1 MLAATA
7 LAEFVPI
14 SPYPLL
20 LLVMPFT
27 LKSDYQPCGDQP
39 QAIDALVRGLGDG
52 SRDQV
57 LLGITGSGKTFTIAS
72 VINQTQRPTLV
83 IAHNKT
89 LAAQLY
95 QEFKTLFPE
104 NSVEYFVSYYDYYQP
119 EAYVPASDTYIEKD
133 AIVNEEIDRL
143 RMSATRALFERRDV
157 IVVASVSCIYGL
169 GDPDA
174 YYGML
179 LFLEPGARIAR
190 ETLLQKLV
198 ELQYERSDVNF
209 QRGTFRV
216 RGDVVEVFP
225 SYQDQAF
232 RIELWGEEV
241 DSISTIDPLLG
252 EVIQKHTSRIPI
264 YPKSHYVMSKP
275 TIRRALKSIKE
286 ELEWWEPKLIQ
297 EGKLLEAQR
306 LHQRTMF
313 DLEMLKEM
321 GFCRGIENY
330 SRHLTGKKEG
340 EPPPTLLD
348 YLPRD
353 TMVIIDESHQTIPQV
368 RGMFFGDQ
376 SRKRTLVEYG
386 FRLPSALDNR
396 PLNFDERS
404 EERRVGKECRC
415 GWWGG

>member
-1 MLAATA
+1 MR
-7 LAEFVPI
+7 
-14 SPYPLL
+14 
-20 LLVMPFT
+20 FT
-27 LKSDYQPCGDQP
+27 LKCDYHPCGDQP
-39 QAIDALVRGLGDG
+39 QAIEALVRGINDG
-52 SRDQV
+52 TKDQV
-57 LLGITGSGKTFTIAS
+57 LLGITGSGKTFTVAS
-72 VINQTQRPTLV
+72 VIEETQRPALV
-83 IAHNKT
+83 LAHNKT

-95 QEFKTLFPE
+95 QEFRTLFPE

-133 AIVNEEIDRL
+133 AIVNEDIVRHG
-143 RMSATRALFERRDV
+143 MSSTQALFERRDV

-179 LFLEPGARIAR
+179 LFLEPGTRITR
-190 ETLLQKLV
+190 EALLQRLV

-216 RGDVVEVFP
+216 RGDVVEIYP

-252 EVIQKHTSRIPI
+252 EVIQKHTSRVPI
-264 YPKSHYVMSKP
+264 YPKTHYVMSKP
-275 TIRRALKSIKE
+275 TIKRALKSIKE
-286 ELEWWEPKLIQ
+286 ELEWWEPKLIA
-297 EGKLLEAQR
+297 EGKLVEAQR

-313 DLEMLKEM
+313 DLEMIKEM

-330 SRHLTGKKEG
+330 SRHLTGKKPG
-340 EPPPTLLD
+340 EQPPTLLD
-348 YLPRD
+348 YVPRD
-353 TMVIIDESHQTIPQV
+353 TLMIIDESHQSIPQV
-368 RGMFFGDQ
+368 RGMFEGDQ

-396 PLNFDERS
+396 PLNFAEFEAR
-404 EERRVGKECRC
+404 
-415 GWWGG
+415 